1 LKKNKKEVAG
11 TWTKA
16 SDLKVGQMIAVAGE
30 DGRIAF
36 ERIVSIE
43 RASPEQVYGIQ
54 ISNAGNFVGNGII
67 VGDRTRRGK
76 KLQKADK

>member
-1 LKKNKKEVAG
+1 MLKSYFMSALPQTDQLNGLPPLE
-11 TWTKA
+11 
-16 SDLKVGQMIAVAGE
+16 AGE

-43 RASPEQVYGIQ
+43 RAPPEQVY
-54 ISNAGNFVGNGII
+54 GII